1 MNFMQ
6 LISSTYNFVSSACPI
21 QGKVLYSAD
30 CSIQVV
36 YQGGDSQTAEQVI
49 PLYEQYGVDC
59 TKHLQGALS
68 FCLYDAN
75 KKQLLVARDRIG
87 EKQLYYAQLPTGIV
101 FGSNLSDVLQYVK
114 RPQIRAHELAQPIR
128 HNYPIDLQHT
138 WIEQIKRLRA
148 GEYAV
153 VDADGLRTYTYWKR
167 NHTPSFNGT
176 KEQAIAEVQRLIRA
190 SVKRCLQADAPVAV
204 LLSGGIDSTTLAL
217 FAKECQKEVHVISA
231 GYKGQFA
238 CDERSVAKRF
248 ADEHGLIYHEVELD
262 ANDFQSL
269 FDEYVPYI
277 DEPCFDVS
285 SMSQFALYKKA
296 AEMGFKVILSGLG
309 GDELFY
315 SYKDDNALAH
325 AFQLR
330 REFDACFP
338 LKKNWRKYLR
348 FMAKN
353 WRYVL
358 MANYPILEDDKFPT
372 PWTYVDYN
380 KFASSA
386 SLEYDGELMRFND
399 IDVEPHFSYH
409 AGVNEVYDH
418 KFATFANQ
426 LCVYLGNKLGAANG
440 VELRYPLLDVELI
453 DFLDSLPLEM
463 KFDPKISKRFQKEV
477 MHGLLPDYILYA
489 RKRGFEPPFDFIR
502 KMCNQ
507 YKYQMLKSDH
517 IFFNSMMA
525 DKLLMQ
531 YLER

>member
-1 MNFMQ
+1 MQ
-6 LISSTYNFVSSACPI
+6 LISSTYNFVSSTCSM

-49 PLYEQYGVDC
+49 PLYDQYGCDC
-59 TKHLQGALS
+59 VKYLKGALS

-75 KKQLLVARDRIG
+75 RKQLLVARDRLG
-87 EKQLYYAQLPTGIV
+87 VQQMYYAQLPMGIV
-101 FGSNLSDVLQYVK
+101 FCSHLKDVLQQVK
-114 RPQIRAHELAQPIR
+114 HPQLRAHELAQPIR

-148 GEYAV
+148 GEYAI

-167 NHTPSFNGT
+167 DHTPTFHGT
-176 KEQAIAEVQRLIRA
+176 KEQAIIEVQRLIRA
-190 SVKRCLQADAPVAV
+190 SVKRCMRAEGPVAV
-204 LLSGGIDSTTLAL
+204 LLSGGIDSTTLAV
-217 FAKECQKEVHVISA
+217 FAKECQQEVHVISA

-238 CDERSVAKRF
+238 CDERAVAKRF

-262 ANDFQSL
+262 VNDFQSL

-315 SYKDDNALAH
+315 SYKDDNAIAEAMRLH
-325 AFQLR
+325 
-330 REFDACFP
+330 REFNDCFP
-338 LKKNWRKYLR
+338 LKKHWRKYLR
-348 FMAKN
+348 FMVRN

-358 MANYPILEDDKFPT
+358 MANHPILEDNKLPT
-372 PWTYVDYN
+372 PWTYTDYE

-399 IDVEPHFSYH
+399 IDIEPHFSYNT
-409 AGVNEVYDH
+409 GVNEVYDH

-453 DFLDSLPLEM
+453 EFLDSLPLEM
-463 KFDPKISKRFQKEV
+463 KFVPKVSKRFQKEV
-477 MHGLLPDYILYA
+477 MHGVLPDYILYA
-489 RKRGFEPPFDFIR
+489 RKRGFEPPFDFIWD
-502 KMCNQ
+502 MCGKYQ
-507 YKYQMLKSDH
+507 YQMLKSNH
-517 IFFNSMMA
+517 VFFNSMMA
-525 DKLLMQ
+525 DKLLTQ
-531 YLER
+531 YLKQ